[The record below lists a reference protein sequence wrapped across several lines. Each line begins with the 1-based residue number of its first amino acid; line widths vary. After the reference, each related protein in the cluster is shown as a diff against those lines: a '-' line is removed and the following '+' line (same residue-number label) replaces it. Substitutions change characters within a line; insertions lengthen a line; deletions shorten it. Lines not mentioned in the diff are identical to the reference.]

1 VWVLSVVLVGALA
14 IHAAQRAT
22 HRFPSELQGNIVGK
36 AWVIDGDT
44 VDIARSRVRLRGID
58 APEIDQTCTDAG
70 NKTWACGRAAAHEL
84 LDHIAGQPLRCESS
98 GFDRY
103 RRVLA
108 VCALPD
114 GSDVNAWM
122 VEQGWALSYYSPAY
136 LSEETEAHAAKRGIW
151 AGGFVPPWDWRHRHS
166 Y

>member
-1 VWVLSVVLVGALA
+1 MWVLSVVLVGALA

-84 LDHIAGQPLRCESS
+84 LDHIAGQPLRCKFV
-98 GFDRY
+98 GFRSLPARARGLRLAGWI
-103 RRVLA
+103 RRERLDGGAGLGTVL
-108 VCALPD
+108 LF
-114 GSDVNAWM
+114 
-122 VEQGWALSYYSPAY
+122 PAY

-151 AGGFVPPWDWRHRHS
+151 AGGFVPPWDWRHRHNN
-166 Y
+166 